1 MPSNHLILCRP
12 LPLPPS
18 IFPSIRV
25 FSSDSVLRIRW
36 AKYWSFSFSLSPSNE
51 YSGLISFRMDWLDL
65 LAVQG
70 VQESSPAPQFKA
82 SVHEYSYLLVGQGWP
97 LCVCAVALSPRMK
110 SGSFCSPWLKKVHT
124 LCSHTV
130 SKPGC
135 VVSSAS
141 DCRYGIS
148 GMFLAVNTR
157 PSPGTEGL
165 CVRRPSQEKPGSVSS
180 RKDMPEATDGTNQC

>member
-1 MPSNHLILCRP
+1 
-12 LPLPPS
+12 
-18 IFPSIRV
+18 
-25 FSSDSVLRIRW
+25 
-36 AKYWSFSFSLSPSNE
+36 
-51 YSGLISFRMDWLDL
+51 
-65 LAVQG
+65 
-70 VQESSPAPQFKA
+70 
-82 SVHEYSYLLVGQGWP
+82 
-97 LCVCAVALSPRMK
+97 MK
-110 SGSFCSPWLKKVHT
+110 SGSFCSPWLKKVHI
-124 LCSHTV
+124 LCSHIV

-165 CVRRPSQEKPGSVSS
+165 CVRRPSQEKPGSVLI